1 MLNLALVGLM
11 AGSLALSPT
20 DDGKQGGDAPKADET
35 SVAVAAGPSIFT
47 TVADEA
53 PATIQD
59 QYAFGRQYGGSPLRL
74 WVSYSWGEAE
84 GAYLTNGESG
94 EINIALADGD
104 IVSQRAIA
112 GAELGLP
119 LNLFGFGLSAGA
131 EVRMATDNF
140 QCGAAG
146 CGPALGA
153 AGVTELK
160 SDFGLQGAK
169 FYGELRTQTVGL
181 HAGYHLDLG
190 SEQTFVQPA
199 ALGGVSVPTDLSQS
213 DERDA
218 LFFGASFDYPGR
230 NIRLFGGLDYYD
242 VKGRENAAGVRDDGD
257 NDLINAMLG
266 LGLRFTVFEIGAALN
281 LQTRLSGPI
290 VEGIGAPGV
299 GASLATVQPY
309 LRFSPPSIPASFFVR
324 GGVPGE
330 YAEYGYALG
339 GSNSIKPSIG
349 VTAGFT
355 FGFQ

>member
-20 DDGKQGGDAPKADET
+20 DDGKQGTDAPKADQA
-35 SVAVAAGPSIFT
+35 SVVAAGPSIFT
-47 TVADEA
+47 TVAEEA
-53 PATIQD
+53 PETIQD

-112 GAELGLP
+112 GIELGLP
-119 LNLFGFGLSAGA
+119 VNLLGFGLAAGA
-131 EVRMATDNF
+131 EVRMATDDF

-153 AGVTELK
+153 AGVDGLS

-169 FYGELRTQTVGL
+169 FYGELRTNTIGL
-181 HAGYHLDLG
+181 HAGYQLDLG
-190 SEQTFVQPA
+190 SEQTFVAVP
-199 ALGGVSVPTDLSQS
+199 ALGGAMVPTDLSQS

-218 LFFGASFDYPGR
+218 LFFGASFDYPTNS
-230 NIRLFGGLDYYD
+230 NIRLFGGVDYYD
-242 VKGRENAAGVRDDGD
+242 VKSNDGADDGD
-257 NDLINAMLG
+257 NDLFNTMLG
-266 LGLRFTVFEIGAALN
+266 LGLRFTVFEIGAALQM
-281 LQTRLSGPI
+281 QTRLNGPI
-290 VEGIGAPGV
+290 VEGIGAPSIG
-299 GASLATVQPY
+299 GSLATIQPY
-309 LRFSPPSIPASFFVR
+309 LRFSPATFPASFFVR

-330 YAEYGYALG
+330 YAEYGLALG

>member
-20 DDGKQGGDAPKADET
+20 DDGKQGTDAPKADEA

-53 PATIQD
+53 PETIQD

-74 WVSYSWGEAE
+74 WVSYSYGEAE
-84 GAYLTNGESG
+84 GAYLTNGEDG

-112 GAELGLP
+112 GLELGLP
-119 LNLFGFGLSAGA
+119 VNLLGFGLAAGA
-131 EVRMATDNF
+131 EIRMATDDF
-140 QCGAAG
+140 QCGSAG

-153 AGVTELK
+153 AGVDGLQ
-160 SDFGLQGAK
+160 SDFGLQAAK
-169 FYGELRTQTVGL
+169 FYGELRTQVVGL
-181 HAGYHLDLG
+181 HAGYQLDLG
-190 SEQTFVQPA
+190 SEQEFSDPIA
-199 ALGGVSVPTDLSQS
+199 ALGGIQVPLDLSQS

-230 NIRLFGGLDYYD
+230 NIRLFGGVDYYD
-242 VKGRENAAGVRDDGD
+242 VKGNDTAGDDGD
-257 NDLINAMLG
+257 NDLFNTMLG
-266 LGLRFTVFEIGAALN
+266 LGLRFTVFEIGAALQM
-281 LQTRLSGPI
+281 QTRLNGSI
-290 VEGIGAPGV
+290 VEGIGASNIG
-299 GASLATVQPY
+299 GSLATVQPY
-309 LRFSPPSIPASFFVR
+309 LRFSPASFPASFFVR

-339 GSNSIKPSIG
+339 GSNSVKPSIG

-355 FGFQ
+355 FGFR

>member
-20 DDGKQGGDAPKADET
+20 DDGKQGTDAPKADEA
-35 SVAVAAGPSIFT
+35 SVVAAGPSIFT

-53 PATIQD
+53 PETIQD

-84 GAYLTNGESG
+84 GAYLTNGEDG
-94 EINIALADGD
+94 EINVALADGD

-112 GAELGLP
+112 GLELGLP
-119 LNLFGFGLSAGA
+119 VNLLGFGLAAGA
-131 EVRMATDNF
+131 EVRMATDDF

-153 AGVTELK
+153 AGVDGLQ

-169 FYGELRTQTVGL
+169 FYGELRTQVVGL
-181 HAGYHLDLG
+181 HAGYQLDLG
-190 SEQTFVQPA
+190 AEQTFVQPP

-218 LFFGASFDYPGR
+218 IFFGASFDYPGR
-230 NIRLFGGLDYYD
+230 NVRLFGGLDYYD
-242 VKGRENAAGVRDDGD
+242 VKSDGTAGDDGE
-257 NDLINAMLG
+257 NDLINAMMG
-266 LGLRFTVFEIGAALN
+266 LGLRFTVFEIGAALQM
-281 LQTRLSGPI
+281 QTRVNGPI
-290 VEGIGAPGV
+290 VEGIGAG
-299 GASLATVQPY
+299 GIGGSLATIQPY
-309 LRFSPPSIPASFFVR
+309 LRFSPASFPASFFVR

-330 YAEYGYALG
+330 YAEYGLPLG

-355 FGFQ
+355 FGFR

>member
-20 DDGKQGGDAPKADET
+20 DDGKQGTDAPKADEA
-35 SVAVAAGPSIFT
+35 SAAVAAGPSIFT

-53 PATIQD
+53 PETIQD

-74 WVSYSWGEAE
+74 WVSYSYGEAE
-84 GAYLTNGESG
+84 GAYLTNGEDG

-104 IVSQRAIA
+104 IVSQRAVA

-119 LNLFGFGLSAGA
+119 IALFGFGLSAGA
-131 EVRMATDNF
+131 ELRMATDDF

-153 AGVTELK
+153 AGADGLQ
-160 SDFGLQGAK
+160 SDFGLQAVK
-169 FYGELRTQTVGL
+169 FYGELRTNTVGL
-181 HAGYHLDLG
+181 HAGYQLDLG
-190 SEQTFVQPA
+190 SEQEFVQPA
-199 ALGGVSVPTDLSQS
+199 ALGGVSVPTNLSQS

-230 NIRLFGGLDYYD
+230 NVRLFGGVDYYD
-242 VKGRENAAGVRDDGD
+242 VKGRDLGATRDDGD

-266 LGLRFTVFEIGAALN
+266 LGLRFNVFEIGAALQM
-281 LQTRLSGPI
+281 QTRLNGSI
-290 VEGIGAPGV
+290 VEGIGAANIG
-299 GASLATVQPY
+299 GSLATIQPY
-309 LRFSPPSIPASFFVR
+309 LRFSPPSFPASLFVR

-330 YAEYGYALG
+330 YAEYGLALG

-349 VTAGFT
+349 VTAGLT